1 MAQDARDTTRLRRDG
16 TPVPNQRR
24 RKSQGGVEVAADLD
38 LAGVLTRLTSDLE
51 QFEAAIAVERGW
63 IEHPM
68 TFEQPGR
75 HSERI
80 SSSVTALVAELLQIL
95 TLLRRLR
102 EADELYGQA
111 PALKGSHP
119 QPSRQRVQSKGQT

>member
-1 MAQDARDTTRLRRDG
+1 MARDARDATR
-16 TPVPNQRR
+16 PRR
-24 RKSQGGVEVAADLD
+24 RGTAAPTQPGRTSQSGVEVAPDLN

-51 QFEAAIAVERGW
+51 HFEAAMAIERGR

-68 TFEQPGR
+68 PFEQPGR

-80 SSSVTALVAELLQIL
+80 SSSVTALIAELLKIL

-102 EADELYGQA
+102 EADEPYGQA
-111 PALKGSHP
+111 AAVSGARLEPT
-119 QPSRQRVQSKGQT
+119 RQRRQGRGQT